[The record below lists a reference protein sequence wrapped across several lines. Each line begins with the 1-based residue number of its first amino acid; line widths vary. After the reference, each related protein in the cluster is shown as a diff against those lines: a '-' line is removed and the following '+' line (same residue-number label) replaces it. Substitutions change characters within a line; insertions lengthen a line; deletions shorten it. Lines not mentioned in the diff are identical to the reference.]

1 MIIGIILIIS
11 LFIITFIL
19 AYETF
24 ERQNNIV
31 FSDAIC
37 FAIILLLFELTIMH

>member
-1 MIIGIILIIS
+1 MIIGVLLIIA

-19 AYETF
+19 AYETC

-37 FAIILLLFELTIMH
+37 FAIILLLFELTILR